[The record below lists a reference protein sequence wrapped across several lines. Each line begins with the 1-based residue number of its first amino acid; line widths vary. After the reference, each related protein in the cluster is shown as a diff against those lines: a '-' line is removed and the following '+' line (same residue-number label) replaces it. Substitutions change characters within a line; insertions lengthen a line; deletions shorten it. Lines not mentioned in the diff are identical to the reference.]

1 MSKHAALDLGWEQ
14 WSNLEWGANLPP
26 IPGYPGTRYDGNV
39 YAVVGPAS
47 VNGDV
52 YGFRLHISISYDDN
66 IVLDNSDFDI
76 PDADTAEEMMDI
88 VDNLSLRDIA
98 NMLDDM
104 GYGPIDNPTASR
116 HATRRTASLDLD
128 WEKDDEVGD
137 WHANL
142 PAIPGYPCAG
152 GYSNHVQVADQS
164 GLEGTDWA
172 FYMYLELQKETVHL
186 YNEDFGIPDTATA
199 EEMMDIIENLS
210 LEDIAD
216 ALQAEGYMPE
226 EE

>member
-1 MSKHAALDLGWEQ
+1 MTQRTAAL
-14 WSNLEWGANLPP
+14 NLEWERTGNGEWAKNLPA
-26 IPGYPGTRYDGNV
+26 IPGYPSTQTEGD
-39 YAVVGPAS
+39 AQVVVQPTGE
-47 VNGDV
+47 
-52 YGFRLHISISYDDN
+52 GFGFDIYIIPGSGVDYIH
-66 IVLDNSDFDI
+66 LDNSDFGI
-76 PDADTAEEMMDI
+76 PDTDTAEEMMDI

-116 HATRRTASLDLD
+116 QASRRTASLGLD